1 MSAMTQWK
9 SAAIGRYVELING
22 YAFPSDG
29 FTEGE
34 GMPLIR
40 IRDLNRSHTEVN
52 FRGKY
57 PERYV
62 VKKGDLLI
70 GMDGDFLTMRWK
82 GNDALLN
89 QRVCKLVTK
98 NEDSLSQDF
107 LFYRIIDEIT
117 AIHRITAA
125 TTVKHLSSKDVLEIE
140 IDLPSVPEQTIIAEI
155 LSMVDRA
162 IEQTEA
168 LIAKQ
173 QRLKTGLM
181 QDLLTRGID
190 EHGNLRSEQTHRF
203 KDSSLGRIPVEWEV
217 VPLSHYVARLDAG
230 VSVNADDTP
239 CGAGQIGVLKT
250 SALSKG
256 RFLSEQN
263 KSVIRDDIS
272 RVRTPLRA
280 NTVLVSRMNT
290 PALVGESAYID
301 RDYPDLFLPDRIWMT
316 VFQEGK
322 ESAARWM
329 GFILTSP
336 TARSYISLNA
346 TGTSGSMKNLP
357 KKSLLAMPIAS
368 PNTLDE
374 VDRITQ
380 ILIKFEMSANESA
393 SRLSKLRSLKTALM
407 QDLLTGRK
415 RVTTLLDRKEKA
427 K

>member
-1 MSAMTQWK
+1 MTQWK

>member
-1 MSAMTQWK
+1 
-9 SAAIGRYVELING
+9 
-22 YAFPSDG
+22 
-29 FTEGE
+29 
-34 GMPLIR
+34 
-40 IRDLNRSHTEVN
+40 
-52 FRGKY
+52 
-57 PERYV
+57 
-62 VKKGDLLI
+62 
-70 GMDGDFLTMRWK
+70 
-82 GNDALLN
+82 
-89 QRVCKLVTK
+89 
-98 NEDSLSQDF
+98 
-107 LFYRIIDEIT
+107 
-117 AIHRITAA
+117 
-125 TTVKHLSSKDVLEIE
+125 
-140 IDLPSVPEQTIIAEI
+140 
-155 LSMVDRA
+155 MVDRA